1 VGREGEE
8 RWMEVARGPS
18 LSLSH
23 IYSHTT
29 FQSAARLVE
38 KWKALVLDE
47 LAQARRAVAPRGA

>member
-1 VGREGEE
+1 
-8 RWMEVARGPS
+8 MEVARGPS

-23 IYSHTT
+23 INSHTT